1 MDERLYSRPLDVHR
15 ISEYPEVQGVIDHL
29 LSELEASVLIKN
41 SPRKKIRKHLKVVVL
56 DLYIAYL
63 SDPLLYVAY
72 SRSKGNYSKETRLG
86 QLFFGFRPMMRVIDG
101 LEALG
106 YLENHKGFQDRST
119 GRGRQARMRATER
132 LLDLIQNHS
141 VTPFMVEREDG
152 EVIVLRD
159 RDKENLPYEDT
170 EEISLIREQL
180 VSYNTFIRKHTI
192 GLSLPVEAVRQILVA
207 RKIKAIDY
215 TRTQLKR
222 VFNENFS
229 RGGRFYQGWWQEI
242 PSNLR
247 RYITID
253 DQPTSELDYGGQHLL
268 LLYALNEDEYSWLRG
283 DTDPYG
289 EKNRDLMKQ
298 VFLICVNEESREK
311 AIQAIRQEINFNHP
325 ALTSTNVF
333 INSLIDTTK
342 EKHPEL
348 SGYFFSGMW
357 AELQHQ
363 DSEIAEYVLNH
374 MRANRLLV
382 LPVHDSFVVQDQ
394 YIHNLYSIMKEAY
407 RILVG
412 HSIPEIKLKMGANT
426 DLTQPSFL

>member
-1 MDERLYSRPLDVHR
+1 MEIRDYSRPLDVHR
-15 ISEYPEVQGVIDHL
+15 ISEYPEVQEVIEVL
-29 LSELEASVLIKN
+29 FGELKSKGHIGK
-41 SPRKKIRKHLKVVVL
+41 SPKKKILKHLKAVVL
-56 DLYIAYL
+56 DLYVGY
-63 SDPLLYVAY
+63 SSEPQLYIGY
-72 SRSKGNYSKETRLG
+72 PRDRNKYSKETRLG
-86 QLFFGFRPMMRVIDG
+86 HLFFGFRPMMRVIDG

-106 YLENHKGFQDRST
+106 YLENHKGFQNRST
-119 GRGRQARMRATER
+119 GRGYQSRMRATEK
-132 LLDLIQNHS
+132 LLDLIQNYS
-141 VTPFMVEREDG
+141 VTPFMVEREDE

-159 RDKENLPYEDT
+159 RDKEDLPYEDT

-207 RKIKAIDY
+207 RKIKAVDY

-268 LLYALNEDEYSWLRG
+268 LLYALNEDEYPWLRG

-289 EKNRDLMKQ
+289 EENRDLMKQ

-311 AIQAIRQEINFNHP
+311 AIQAIRQEINYNHP
-325 ALTSTNVF
+325 GLTSTNQF
-333 INSLIDTTK
+333 INPLIDTTI
-342 EKHPEL
+342 ENTRNSL
-348 SGYFFSGMW
+348 ITS
-357 AELQHQ
+357 
-363 DSEIAEYVLNH
+363 
-374 MRANRLLV
+374 
-382 LPVHDSFVVQDQ
+382 
-394 YIHNLYSIMKEAY
+394 
-407 RILVG
+407 LVG
-412 HSIPEIKLKMGANT
+412 CGLNCSAKTPRLQNM
-426 DLTQPSFL
+426 F